1 MAIGGSR
8 IATII
13 LSYTRG
19 NLMEYA
25 IAKLKTAEI
34 VGMGAKH
41 LAQID
46 KICAKHLADTNKS
59 TIFALYINGY
69 GERYYI
75 VQA

>member
-1 MAIGGSR
+1 
-8 IATII
+8 
-13 LSYTRG
+13 
-19 NLMEYA
+19 MEYA

-34 VGMGAKH
+34 VRIDVKH
-41 LAQID
+41 LAEID
-46 KICAKHLADTNKS
+46 KIRAKHLADTNKS

>member
-1 MAIGGSR
+1 
-8 IATII
+8 
-13 LSYTRG
+13 
-19 NLMEYA
+19 MEYA
-25 IAKLKTAEI
+25 IAKIKTAEI